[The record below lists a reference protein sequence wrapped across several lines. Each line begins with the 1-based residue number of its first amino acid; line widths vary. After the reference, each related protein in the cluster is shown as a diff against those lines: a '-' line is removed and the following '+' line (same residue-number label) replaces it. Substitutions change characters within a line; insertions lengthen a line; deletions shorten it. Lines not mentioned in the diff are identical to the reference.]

1 MEKQIDSQE
10 GNEMNR
16 KAGTL
21 IKGKS
26 RTVLFMHAWVT
37 ALAITVSLETPDP
50 KHEGIDILIYEYLY
64 KILSQFGE
72 WVTDQGFL
80 MTILT
85 AGLFLLYRL
94 VWKEEKERIR
104 FSRGMALALAVLFAG
119 AKAFSCAD
127 SLSAWYSPL
136 FNLFKTGILICG
148 FYFFYSALIQL
159 LYDVL
164 HCHRDVTWKDGK
176 LLHIYRRHPWLMPW
190 CLIFL
195 MWVPHL
201 IMRYPGAMSYDN
213 YAELVYL
220 WGYKTFTTAQPVFHT
235 WLFGSFIRFGA
246 WAGSANAGLFLFVL
260 FQSLIMSAVL
270 AGSLFLMK
278 KWKSPVW
285 LRLLAVGIY
294 CIAPYYAGYAAFP
307 IKDYLYTAFFV
318 LFVLEV
324 MELFR
329 KDGLETFKKRSGY
342 NVLWVAAVCLMI
354 LFRKNG
360 LYVYLPVM
368 ICMLAY
374 DMILAVRKKRRLIW
388 QMWIVLCL
396 PVILSSCVERMII
409 TEYQVVQDSPKE
421 MFSLPF
427 QQTARYVRDYGDE
440 VTEEERE
447 AIAAVLDYDLL
458 PEAYEELTADPVKTT
473 YHAQDMGALLKY
485 FSVWFRQ
492 FLKHPV
498 CYLEA
503 TWNQNYYLFA
513 PNIDNIVYNKDC
525 YAGETIVT
533 GTGFEEEIRFEVPEG
548 MRGLASIAVSW
559 YTLLTRL
566 PVIGMLNNVAFYVIL
581 MFCLLLFMLNDRSG
595 KRMFVMVPLIMSFVF
610 VILSPQIQN
619 QPRYA
624 FPIIYA
630 MPSVVGF
637 YLWMVRGKQKNGE
650 PTEPDAEEK
659 QDGRRIG

>member
-1 MEKQIDSQE
+1 M
-10 GNEMNR
+10 
-16 KAGTL
+16 
-21 IKGKS
+21 KS
-26 RTVLFMHAWVT
+26 RVILFIQAWIT
-37 ALAITVSLETPDP
+37 ALAMTVSLETPDP
-50 KHEGIDILIYEYLY
+50 KYEGIEIAVYEYIY
-64 KILSQFGE
+64 KIFAQFGE
-72 WVTDQGFL
+72 WVADQGFL
-80 MTILT
+80 MTVLT

-94 VWKEEKERIR
+94 AWKEERERIG
-104 FSRGMALALAVLFAG
+104 FSRFAAFALAVLYAG
-119 AKAFSCAD
+119 AKAFACAD

-148 FYFFYSALIQL
+148 FYFFYSALIRL

-164 HCHRDVTWKDGK
+164 HDHRDVEWKNGK
-176 LLHIYRRHPWLMPW
+176 LLNLYRRHPFLIPW

-235 WLFGSFIRFGA
+235 WLFGSFVGFGD
-246 WAGSANAGLFLFVL
+246 WAGSANAGLFLFVI

-270 AGSLFLMK
+270 AGSLFCMK

-285 LRLLAVGIY
+285 LRLLTAGIY

-329 KDGLETFKKRSGY
+329 KDGLKTFRKKPVY

-368 ICMLAY
+368 ICMMAY
-374 DMILAVRKKRRLIW
+374 NLLQAVQKKKRLIW
-388 QMWIVLCL
+388 QMWLVLCL
-396 PVILSSCVERMII
+396 PVILSSCVEKAII

-427 QQTARYVRDYGDE
+427 QQTARYVRDYGEE
-440 VTEEERE
+440 VTAEERE
-447 AIAAVLDYDLL
+447 AIAAVLNYDLL

-473 YHAQDMGALLKY
+473 YHAQNIGELLNY

-503 TWNQNYYLFA
+503 TWNQNYYIFA

-525 YAGETIVT
+525 HAGEAIGD
-533 GTGFEEEIRFEVPEG
+533 GTDFAEEIRFEVPEY
-548 MRGLASIAVSW
+548 MQGLASIAVSW

-581 MFCLLLFMLNDRSG
+581 MFILLLFMLHDRVG
-595 KRMFVMVPLIMSFVF
+595 KKMFVMLPLLMSFVF
-610 VILSPQIQN
+610 VILAPQIQN

-630 MPSVVGF
+630 MPAVMGF
-637 YLWMVRGKQKNGE
+637 YLWVLREKKENGDR
-650 PTEPDAEEK
+650 TEPDAKGE
-659 QDGRRIG
+659 QDRRRIE

>member
-1 MEKQIDSQE
+1 MGSWEE
-10 GNEMNR
+10 NEMNR
-16 KAGTL
+16 ETETL
-21 IKGKS
+21 RTGKS
-26 RTVLFMHAWVT
+26 GTVLFMQAWIT
-37 ALAITVSLETPDP
+37 ALAMTVSLETPDP
-50 KHEGIDILIYEYLY
+50 KHEGIDIAIYEYLY

-85 AGLFLLYRL
+85 AGLFLLYRQI
-94 VWKEEKERIR
+94 WKEEKERIR
-104 FSRGMALALAVLFAG
+104 FSRGMALVLAVLFAG
-119 AKAFSCAD
+119 AKAFACAD

-136 FNLFKTGILICG
+136 FNLFKTGVLICG
-148 FYFFYSALIQL
+148 FYSLYSALIRL

-164 HCHRDVTWKDGK
+164 HCRKDVVWQDGK
-176 LLHIYRRHPWLMPW
+176 VIRVYRRHPWLTPW

-195 MWVPHL
+195 MWLPHL
-201 IMRYPGAMSYDN
+201 ILRYPGAMSYDN

-235 WLFGSFIRFGA
+235 WLFGSFIRLGA
-246 WAGSANAGLFLFVL
+246 WAGSANAGLFLFVV

-270 AGSLFLMK
+270 AGSLFFMK
-278 KWKSPVW
+278 KWESPVW
-285 LRLLAVGIY
+285 MRLLTAGIY

-329 KDGLETFKKRSGY
+329 GNGLDIFRRRPGY
-342 NVLWVAAVCLMI
+342 NVLWVMSVCLMI

-368 ICMLAY
+368 LCMMAY
-374 DMILAVRKKRRLIW
+374 DMLWAVRKKKGLVW

-396 PVILSSCVERMII
+396 PVILSSSVEKGII
-409 TEYQVVQDSPKE
+409 TKYQVVQDSPKE

-427 QQTARYVRDYGDE
+427 QQTARYVRDYGE
-440 VTEEERE
+440 EITEEERD
-447 AIAAVLDYDLL
+447 AIAAVLNYELL
-458 PEAYEELTADPVKTT
+458 PEAYEELTADPVKST
-473 YHAQDMGALLKY
+473 YHAQGTKELLNY

-513 PNIDNIVYNKDC
+513 PDIDNIVYNKDC
-525 YAGETIVT
+525 YAGETIGD
-533 GTGFEEEIRFEVPEG
+533 GTGFKEEIRFEVPER
-548 MRGLASIAVSW
+548 MQGLASIAVGW

-581 MFCLLLFMLNDRSG
+581 MFCILLFMLHDRVG
-595 KRMFVMVPLIMSFVF
+595 RRMFVMAPLLMSFLF
-610 VILSPQIQN
+610 VILAPQIQN

-630 MPSVVGF
+630 MPSVAGF
-637 YLWMVRGKQKNGE
+637 YLWTIRGKQKNGSLAG
-650 PTEPDAEEK
+650 PDAEEK
-659 QDGRRIG
+659 RDGRRIG